1 MRSSPK
7 AKRSWPSPDMSI
19 ARPVLQVGAVVMALG
34 IALVLLALG
43 LTGGA
48 VTAGSSRPASPS
60 AGSGWGC

>member
-1 MRSSPK
+1 
-7 AKRSWPSPDMSI
+7 
-19 ARPVLQVGAVVMALG
+19 VLQVGAVVMALG